1 MASCS
6 IRDPTKLHIRNFSCF
21 CAFCLDEDYEN
32 CISSQHVG
40 DWHIHLLVPTNLTYI
55 QSLVEATNDEM
66 DGNMEAMEKILYNH
80 WKLETILLST
90 QLQVMKRNVSFML
103 LQETDL

>member
-1 MASCS
+1 MRIASPHNMLEIGTFIYLCLQ
-6 IRDPTKLHIRNFSCF
+6 ILHTSK
-21 CAFCLDEDYEN
+21 
-32 CISSQHVG
+32 V
-40 DWHIHLLVPTNLTYI
+40 LLK
-55 QSLVEATNDEM
+55 QQMMRM